1 MTLRRSV
8 KFKSKKQSKTVSDH
22 HLSPYKVGDIR
33 GNYIT
38 QWQKIMPI
46 AEEVTLTDQVY
57 VEDKVN
63 AYSKMY

>member
-1 MTLRRSV
+1 MVIMTLRRSV

-38 QWQKIMPI
+38 Q
-46 AEEVTLTDQVY
+46 
-57 VEDKVN
+57 
-63 AYSKMY
+63 